1 MWDSDGRE
9 TQNIK
14 QIIILNQYQTLSL
27 PQYEYQS
34 EMGLGM
40 FQGRVTQTLNGL
52 VSCYFTPT
60 PKYKG
65 YLTTLRHGDLIE
77 TVNTASRVSLH
88 R

>member
-40 FQGRVTQTLNGL
+40 FQGDPNLKRVGFLLLHT
-52 VSCYFTPT
+52 
-60 PKYKG
+60 
-65 YLTTLRHGDLIE
+65 
-77 TVNTASRVSLH
+77 NTKI
-88 R
+88 